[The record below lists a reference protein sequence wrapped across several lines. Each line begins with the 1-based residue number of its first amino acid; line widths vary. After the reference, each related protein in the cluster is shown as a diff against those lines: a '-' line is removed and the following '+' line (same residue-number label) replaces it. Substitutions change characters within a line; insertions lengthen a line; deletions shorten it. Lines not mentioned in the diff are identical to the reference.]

1 MVIPGLSLHNCGNSV
16 IKNLAVEER
25 LELSHPFKDR
35 LFSRQ
40 LPVDRLG
47 LLYYLIKYLTV
58 QEFNVHLQDINV
70 LHSSVV
76 LNTIWVKRPWLDV
89 VTMELS
95 SLQDQMP
102 LPPILTMNEA
112 CPLKVSF

>member
-1 MVIPGLSLHNCGNSV
+1 MVIPALSLHNCGNSV

-47 LLYYLIKYLTV
+47 LLYYNARLVSGI
-58 QEFNVHLQDINV
+58 E
-70 LHSSVV
+70 
-76 LNTIWVKRPWLDV
+76 P
-89 VTMELS
+89 VTR
-95 SLQDQMP
+95 
-102 LPPILTMNEA
+102 
-112 CPLKVSF
+112 